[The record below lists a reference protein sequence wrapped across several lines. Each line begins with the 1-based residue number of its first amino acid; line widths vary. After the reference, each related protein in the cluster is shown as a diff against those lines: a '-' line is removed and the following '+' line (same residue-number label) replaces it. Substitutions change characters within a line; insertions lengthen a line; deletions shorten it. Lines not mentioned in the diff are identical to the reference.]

1 MEPGASQYLT
11 TSPQILRVA
20 AALPAAGALDAT
32 PLAVAVPGWRKC
44 TLFCS
49 YTRAAAGGS
58 VRLVPEYSIPGAATT
73 WYRPTIYDAGAF
85 VAGADVVSN
94 LQRESFLYTS
104 TAAGAERFIYD
115 FEMPSN
121 VEYIRVGCCEVG
133 TVATPGSMAIVAIL
147 SM

>member
-1 MEPGASQYLT
+1 MEDYVS
-11 TSPQILRVA
+11 TSPQVLRVA

-32 PLAVAVPGWRKC
+32 PLTMAVAGWTKL

-58 VRLVPEYSIPGAATT
+58 VRMVPEYSLPGAATT
-73 WYRPTIYDAGAF
+73 WHRPTIYDAGAF
-85 VAGADVVSN
+85 VAGADVASN

-115 FEMPSN
+115 VELPSN
-121 VEYIRVGCCEVG
+121 VEYMRVACAEVG
-133 TVATPGSMAIVAIL
+133 AIATPGAMAIVGVL
-147 SM
+147 SY